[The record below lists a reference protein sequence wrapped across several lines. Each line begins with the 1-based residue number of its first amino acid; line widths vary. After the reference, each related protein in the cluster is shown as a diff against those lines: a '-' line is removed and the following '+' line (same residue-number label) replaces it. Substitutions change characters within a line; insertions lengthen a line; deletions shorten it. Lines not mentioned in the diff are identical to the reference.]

1 MRFPILS
8 LRPRAPRVR
17 LSAVTLTALC
27 APLFFAGL
35 CAAQTS
41 SQNVVLTFEGL
52 QDQEEVLNYYNGG
65 LGGDLSGPGPKYGIT
80 FGSDAH
86 AVISGLDRGSGQF
99 SGNPSGITTVSFQ
112 TGPGVVMNVPGGF
125 TAGFSFYYASGN
137 LTGTVTVYDVN
148 NNQLQQ
154 VALQATGSGCDTT
167 GEPFDCWQQA
177 GASFSGVA
185 TSVDFSGAT
194 NGIGFDNITLGSS
207 TASKGCGLVINTN
220 SLTSGTVGTPYN
232 QALSASNCTPP
243 YHWKATGLPSW
254 AQVTDQTSTTGL
266 LSGKPDA
273 VGTSYVTLTVTDS
286 SDGPVSY
293 TTPTPLPLVIN
304 QNLTITTT
312 SLTGGTAGFPYN
324 QTLTATGGTL
334 PYNWTASGLP
344 GWAQVTNQ
352 TSTTGL
358 LSGSNPTAGASSVI
372 LKVTDSSTPPLS
384 YTTPTPLPLVIN
396 QNLTITTTSLTGGTA
411 GSPYN
416 QTLTATGGTPPYN
429 WTASGLPAWA
439 QVTNQT
445 STTGLLSGSN
455 PTAGA
460 SSVTLTVTD
469 SSIPQLSYATPMALP
484 LVITP
489 PKLAITTTSLSGGTV
504 GTAYSQTLNATGG
517 TPPYNWTASGLPSWA
532 SVTSSNGTFAIT
544 GMPDAAAT
552 SHVILTVT
560 DNSSPQLT
568 QTSPAYPLVI
578 ASPPAPSLQITPSVT
593 QITAIAN
600 SASVTVTLGSAAPAD
615 LTATLTLSF
624 AGTAAGLPSGNYA
637 DPKLLFGQGGTT
649 TTLVVSSGSTSASL
663 PANNAIQVGSVAGTI
678 TVTITGLTETI
689 NGQQQALVLPNPN
702 PSATIAVPALAP
714 AITSVNIINV
724 TASSFTVDIV
734 ASSVSRDL
742 SGVNLTF
749 SPAQG
754 ATLTGTSFSYSGSQM
769 STPASNWFSSQ
780 DGLTA
785 GGAFDLQIPFT
796 FSGNTSAIGSV
807 SVTLTNSAGTSS
819 AVSGQVQ

>member
-177 GASFSGVA
+177 GVSFSGVA

-344 GWAQVTNQ
+344 G
-352 TSTTGL
+352 
-358 LSGSNPTAGASSVI
+358 
-372 LKVTDSSTPPLS
+372 
-384 YTTPTPLPLVIN
+384 
-396 QNLTITTTSLTGGTA
+396 
-411 GSPYN
+411 
-416 QTLTATGGTPPYN
+416 
-429 WTASGLPAWA
+429 WA

>member
-1 MRFPILS
+1 
-8 LRPRAPRVR
+8 VR

-384 YTTPTPLPLVIN
+384 YTTP
-396 QNLTITTTSLTGGTA
+396 
-411 GSPYN
+411 
-416 QTLTATGGTPPYN
+416 
-429 WTASGLPAWA
+429 
-439 QVTNQT
+439 
-445 STTGLLSGSN
+445 
-455 PTAGA
+455 
-460 SSVTLTVTD
+460 
-469 SSIPQLSYATPMALP
+469 MALP

>member
-384 YTTPTPLPLVIN
+384 YTTP
-396 QNLTITTTSLTGGTA
+396 
-411 GSPYN
+411 
-416 QTLTATGGTPPYN
+416 
-429 WTASGLPAWA
+429 
-439 QVTNQT
+439 
-445 STTGLLSGSN
+445 
-455 PTAGA
+455 
-460 SSVTLTVTD
+460 
-469 SSIPQLSYATPMALP
+469 MALP